1 MIIAVKNH
9 SQSTMQQCKTL
20 LYLIVFALLTDSV
33 VALPDDKDKPLS
45 IQADSAELD
54 DLNATTTYAGTVV
67 MEKGSMRIVADKV
80 VIHGNND
87 NYSKVVATGNPAL
100 FSQTPRVGQQPVTAQ
115 ADRLEYQ
122 IGKETLHLIDNA
134 ALKQEGTSLSG
145 NRIEYDVKKSVVK
158 AGSKADGSA
167 IDQRVKMVIPPK
179 ALNKTTKTSDDAATE
194 STQPSPADT
203 PTNQQPDALQ

>member
-1 MIIAVKNH
+1 MITALNNHAQAAIQRCKTVLHILIIA
-9 SQSTMQQCKTL
+9 L
-20 LYLIVFALLTDSV
+20 FADV
-33 VALPDDKDKPLS
+33 AIALPDDKDKPLS

-100 FSQTPRVGQQPVTAQ
+100 FSQTPRAGQQPVTAQ
-115 ADRLEYQ
+115 ADRLEYF

-158 AGSKADGSA
+158 ADSKADGSA

-179 ALNKTTKTSDDAATE
+179 ALNKTTKTSDDAAAE
-194 STQPSPADT
+194 NTQPSSANK